1 MLAKTVPRKKKQ
13 PTMKHKIKKLL
24 QRVPGNKP
32 KPEESLQEAISSIP
46 RITNET
52 VAEHREEVLSSA
64 RKYIY
69 PLQHSVRRIVAI
81 STAIFAA
88 LLVGFFVYCLLALYR
103 FGSTSIFVYRV
114 TQVLPFPVAK
124 SCGQYVS
131 YENYLFEL
139 RHYIHY
145 YQTQQK
151 VDFNSTSG
159 RQQLAAFRKV
169 ALQSVINDACVK
181 KLASQHHVGVSSGE
195 INNEI
200 TLLRSQNRLGSSNS
214 VFEDVLKEFW
224 GWSLDDFK
232 RELKNQILA
241 QKVVSALDTST
252 HRRAQNVLSQMQN
265 GGDFAV
271 LAQQYSED
279 AGTKAS
285 GGDYGV
291 AIDRTNRDLSPQVV
305 DELFKLQAN
314 QTSGIVETPLGLEI
328 LKVRERDANSVRAS
342 HIYFAFKPISTYTA
356 QLEKQNKPKTYITP

>member
-1 MLAKTVPRKKKQ
+1 
-13 PTMKHKIKKLL
+13 MKHKFNRILKH
-24 QRVPGNKP
+24 VPGRKP
-32 KPEESLQEAISSIP
+32 KPEESLQEAIQSIP

-69 PLQHSVRRIVAI
+69 PLQHSLRRIVAI
-81 STAIFAA
+81 SASIFAA
-88 LLVGFFVYCLLALYR
+88 LLFGFFVYCVLALYR
-103 FGSTSIFVYRV
+103 FDSTSIFVYRV
-114 TQVLPFPVAK
+114 TQVLPFPVAR

-151 VDFNSTSG
+151 VDFNSDSG

-169 ALQSVINDACVK
+169 ALQSVVNDACVK
-181 KLASQHHVGVSSGE
+181 KLAAQNHIGVSSAELTSE
-195 INNEI
+195 IS
-200 TLLRSQNRLGSSNS
+200 LLRSQNRLGSSSS

-241 QKVVSALDTST
+241 QKVVSALDTDT
-252 HRRAQNVLSQMQN
+252 HNRAQNVLNQLNN
-265 GGDFAV
+265 GGDFAA

-279 AGTKAS
+279 PGTKAS
-285 GGDYGV
+285 GGDYGIT
-291 AIDRTNRDLSPQVV
+291 IDKTNRDLPPQVV
-305 DELFKLQAN
+305 DELFKLQAG
-314 QTSGIVETPLGLEI
+314 QTSPVVETPLGLEI
-328 LKVRERDANSVRAS
+328 LKARERDGDTVRAS
-342 HIYFAFKPISTYTA
+342 HIYFAFKPISTYLA
-356 QLEKQNKPKTYITP
+356 PLEKQSKPKLYITP